1 MTRTPYTLLI
11 DGYSG
16 AGKTTL
22 ALRIGHALG
31 IRVVHMD
38 DFYPGWSGLA
48 EGARIVA
55 NSVLRTANPGYQQ
68 WDWYQYRPGRWV
80 CLDPEADLIVEGV
93 GAVTAASIRAAQ
105 LRGTVDTLRVE
116 LDAQTRQQ
124 RAFMR
129 DAHFAPYWQMWAAQE
144 ARLEQ
149 VPVDVVVRG

>member
-1 MTRTPYTLLI
+1 MTQTPYTLLI

-22 ALRIGHALG
+22 ALQIGHALG
-31 IRVVHMD
+31 IPVVHMD

-55 NSVLRTANPGYQQ
+55 HSVLRTVNPGYQR
-68 WDWYQYRPGRWV
+68 WDWYQHQPGPWV
-80 CLDPEADLIVEGV
+80 RLDPQADLIVEGV

-105 LRGTVDTLRVE
+105 LRGNVDTLRVE
-116 LDAQTRQQ
+116 LDAKTRQQ